1 MHNIKD
7 IRKDIDNF
15 KNTIKNRNVDVDFD
29 QILNLDEENRKLIQ
43 EKEKLEMEKKSIS
56 KSKDETLFEK
66 SKEISNKID
75 DLSKNQKNV
84 KDQLDQILSNIPNLP
99 LNDVPVGKDENS
111 NKEVVKSGKIKEMSF
126 KPKSHYEIGEK
137 LNMLDFDLATKTT
150 GSRFV
155 FVKDKLASLE
165 RAISNFMIDTHVN
178 NNGYTEISPPLM
190 ATDNTM
196 FGTGQLPKFENDQ
209 FEIKFDDKNDR
220 KFLIPTAEVILT
232 NMVKNQILNLKS
244 LPMRL
249 VASTPC
255 FRKEAGSYGKDTKG
269 MIRQHQFYKVELVSI
284 VENNKCIEELER
296 MTNCAT
302 KILDDLQ
309 LPYRKIILSTG
320 DMGFSAEKTY
330 DIEVWLPSEN
340 KYREISSCSSC
351 GTFQAKRMKARYK
364 NNNNENEFVGTLNG
378 RLVAST
384 PCFRKE
390 AGSYGKDTKG
400 MIRQHQFYKVEL
412 VSIVENNKCIE
423 ELERMTN
430 CATKIL
436 DDLQLPY
443 RKIILSTGDM
453 GFSAE
458 KTYDI
463 EVWLPSENKYR
474 EISSCSSCGTFQAKR
489 MKARYKNNNNENE
502 FVGTLNGSGLAV
514 GRTLIAILEN
524 YQTEDGSIIIPEKLR
539 PYMNNMEKIGIN

>member
-84 KDQLDQILSNIPNLP
+84 KDELDQILSNIPNLP

-111 NKEVVKSGKIKEMSF
+111 NKEVVKSGEIKEMSF

-378 RLVAST
+378 
-384 PCFRKE
+384 
-390 AGSYGKDTKG
+390 
-400 MIRQHQFYKVEL
+400 
-412 VSIVENNKCIE
+412 
-423 ELERMTN
+423 
-430 CATKIL
+430 
-436 DDLQLPY
+436 
-443 RKIILSTGDM
+443 
-453 GFSAE
+453 
-458 KTYDI
+458 
-463 EVWLPSENKYR
+463 
-474 EISSCSSCGTFQAKR
+474 
-489 MKARYKNNNNENE
+489 
-502 FVGTLNGSGLAV
+502 SGLAV

>member
-137 LNMLDFDLATKTT
+137 LNMLDFDLATKTP

-378 RLVAST
+378 
-384 PCFRKE
+384 
-390 AGSYGKDTKG
+390 
-400 MIRQHQFYKVEL
+400 
-412 VSIVENNKCIE
+412 
-423 ELERMTN
+423 
-430 CATKIL
+430 
-436 DDLQLPY
+436 
-443 RKIILSTGDM
+443 
-453 GFSAE
+453 
-458 KTYDI
+458 
-463 EVWLPSENKYR
+463 
-474 EISSCSSCGTFQAKR
+474 
-489 MKARYKNNNNENE
+489 
-502 FVGTLNGSGLAV
+502 SGLAV

-524 YQTEDGSIIIPEKLR
+524 YQTEDGSITIPEKLR

>member
-75 DLSKNQKNV
+75 DLSKNQKSV

-111 NKEVVKSGKIKEMSF
+111 NKEVVKSGEIKEMNF

-378 RLVAST
+378 
-384 PCFRKE
+384 
-390 AGSYGKDTKG
+390 
-400 MIRQHQFYKVEL
+400 
-412 VSIVENNKCIE
+412 
-423 ELERMTN
+423 
-430 CATKIL
+430 
-436 DDLQLPY
+436 
-443 RKIILSTGDM
+443 
-453 GFSAE
+453 
-458 KTYDI
+458 
-463 EVWLPSENKYR
+463 
-474 EISSCSSCGTFQAKR
+474 
-489 MKARYKNNNNENE
+489 
-502 FVGTLNGSGLAV
+502 SGLAV

>member
-84 KDQLDQILSNIPNLP
+84 KDQLDEILSNIPNLP

-330 DIEVWLPSEN
+330 DIEVWLPSVN

-364 NNNNENEFVGTLNG
+364 NN
-378 RLVAST
+378 
-384 PCFRKE
+384 K
-390 AGSYGKDTKG
+390 
-400 MIRQHQFYKVEL
+400 
-412 VSIVENNKCIE
+412 
-423 ELERMTN
+423 
-430 CATKIL
+430 
-436 DDLQLPY
+436 
-443 RKIILSTGDM
+443 
-453 GFSAE
+453 
-458 KTYDI
+458 
-463 EVWLPSENKYR
+463 
-474 EISSCSSCGTFQAKR
+474 
-489 MKARYKNNNNENE
+489 NENE

>member
-75 DLSKNQKNV
+75 NLSKNQKNV

-111 NKEVVKSGKIKEMSF
+111 NKEVVKSGEIKKMSF

-378 RLVAST
+378 
-384 PCFRKE
+384 
-390 AGSYGKDTKG
+390 
-400 MIRQHQFYKVEL
+400 
-412 VSIVENNKCIE
+412 
-423 ELERMTN
+423 
-430 CATKIL
+430 
-436 DDLQLPY
+436 
-443 RKIILSTGDM
+443 
-453 GFSAE
+453 
-458 KTYDI
+458 
-463 EVWLPSENKYR
+463 
-474 EISSCSSCGTFQAKR
+474 
-489 MKARYKNNNNENE
+489 
-502 FVGTLNGSGLAV
+502 SGLAV